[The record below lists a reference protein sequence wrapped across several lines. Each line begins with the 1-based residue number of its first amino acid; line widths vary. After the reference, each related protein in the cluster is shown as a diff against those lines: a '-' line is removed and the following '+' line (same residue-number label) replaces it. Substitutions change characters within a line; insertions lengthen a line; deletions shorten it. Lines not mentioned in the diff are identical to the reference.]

1 MKAVFVHLSDIHFG
15 QEKDGGQVVVD
26 ADAKERLIDDAEA
39 EFKKMG
45 IAATGVILT
54 GDIAYSAQPEQYEDA
69 GRWLDRLT
77 LKIGCSRYDIQM
89 VPGNHD
95 IDRESIT
102 PATKWHLDAIR
113 DQGDKTL
120 DMLLDDKASRE
131 ALFTRFSAYR
141 DFATGYGCEL
151 DCAGEYSADLA
162 VRLAEGRTLRFV
174 RFNSALIC
182 SRKDDEGKLILG
194 RRQRTLPFTDGEEV
208 VVLVH
213 HPLHWFQDSDDA
225 KRYISNRARVLISGH
240 EHFPSLNVSTVEPGC
255 DLLMLAAGA
264 TAPDEAA
271 GKYTYKYNIIEFAWD
286 QQSDGL
292 AVTVHPRTWDD
303 EHKRFMEDSPFLE
316 GRSRRNVLASPNF
329 RRAPLP
335 LTVALPSDAA
345 REKPTVEPI
354 ANPIAGGGQ
363 NVSTNAGERM
373 LRLRFFR
380 DLTEGQRLKILFALG
395 AVPDDLREQ
404 LDHSME
410 QNLFKRII
418 KLGKSAELAA
428 AIEAAASKRGNEDQA

>member
-1 MKAVFVHLSDIHFG
+1 MPAVFVHLSDIHFG
-15 QEKDGGQVVVD
+15 QEKNGGQVVVD
-26 ADAKERLIDDAEA
+26 ADAKERLIDDAGA
-39 EFKKMG
+39 ELKKMG
-45 IAATGVILT
+45 VVATGIILT
-54 GDIAYSAQPEQYEDA
+54 GDIAYSAKPEQYEDA

-77 LKIGCSRYDIQM
+77 SKIGCSRYDIQM

-102 PATKWHLDAIR
+102 AATKWHLDAIR
-113 DQGDKTL
+113 DQGDATL
-120 DMLLDDKASRE
+120 DMLLDDKSSRE
-131 ALFTRFSAYR
+131 ALFTRFLAYR

-182 SRKDDEGKLILG
+182 SRKDDQGKLILG
-194 RRQRTLPFTDGEEV
+194 RRQRTLPLRDGEEV

-225 KRYISNRARVLISGH
+225 KKYIQSRARVLISGH
-240 EHFPSLNVSTVEPGC
+240 EHFPSLNVNTVEHGC
-255 DLLMLAAGA
+255 DLMLLAAGA

-286 QQSDGL
+286 QESDGL
-292 AVTVHPRTWDD
+292 AVTVYPRTWDD

-316 GRSRRNVLASPNF
+316 GKSRRNVLASPNF
-329 RRAPLP
+329 RKAPK
-335 LTVALPSDAA
+335 PSAATESTDAMP
-345 REKPTVEPI
+345 EKPTVELI
-354 ANPIAGGGQ
+354 VNPIAGGGQ
-363 NVSTNAGERM
+363 NVSINAEERM

-380 DLTEGQRLKILFALG
+380 DLTEGQRLKILFELG
-395 AVPDDLREQ
+395 AVPDDLRER

-410 QNLFKRII
+410 QHLFKRII
-418 KLGKSAELAA
+418 KQGKSAELAA
-428 AIEAAASKRGNEDQA
+428 AVETAASKRGNEDQA